1 MHKNQIIISYDILVN
16 YTIPIFFFFFAKS
29 KYYHTITTPLSL
41 EFYENVTPPK
51 QLYNYK

>member
-16 YTIPIFFFFFAKS
+16 YTIPNFFFFFAKS